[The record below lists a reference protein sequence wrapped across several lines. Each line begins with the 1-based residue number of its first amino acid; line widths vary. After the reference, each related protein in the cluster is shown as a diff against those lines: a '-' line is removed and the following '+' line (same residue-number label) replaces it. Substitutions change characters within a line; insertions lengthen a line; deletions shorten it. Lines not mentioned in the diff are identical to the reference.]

1 MMQRELSHTCEKHES
16 KLSPQFQSF
25 PKVVLANSTDVK
37 KLLIPIR
44 EAVKNPLIIF

>member
-1 MMQRELSHTCEKHES
+1 MMQRELSHTCEKHEN
-16 KLSPQFQSF
+16 KLSPHFQSF

>member
-1 MMQRELSHTCEKHES
+1 MQRELSHTCEKHEN
-16 KLSPQFQSF
+16 KLSPHFQSF

-44 EAVKNPLIIF
+44 KAVKNPIIIF